1 MPGQPQQLPPGHP
14 YAAAAAA
21 AQQAAAQQAAAAAAQ
36 AAAAAATAAAQRG
49 TGTDI
54 CAEVTINDAP
64 GAARF
69 ALTQRKTQDEICRR
83 THAQIVTR
91 GRYIQGKEAAAAAQA
106 GSNAAEKP
114 LFLRVTPGAGAG
126 QVIGWLMFRLF
137 GLVWAPCF
145 GWLVCFVLCVA
156 WVLVAFLLFVY
167 VHSWSHVWGS

>member
-21 AQQAAAQQAAAAAAQ
+21 AQQAAAQHAAAAAAQ
-36 AAAAAATAAAQRG
+36 AAAAAATAAAARG
-49 TGTDI
+49 SGSDI
-54 CAEVTINDAP
+54 CAEVVINDAP

-69 ALTQRKTQDEICRR
+69 ALTQRKTQDEISRR

-114 LFLRVTPGAGAG
+114 LFLRVTPGGNAG
-126 QVIGWLMFRLF
+126 QVG
-137 GLVWAPCF
+137 GNVWAAIRA
-145 GWLVCFVLCVA
+145 L
-156 WVLVAFLLFVY
+156 
-167 VHSWSHVWGS
+167 